1 MHISLVYVTERH
13 EVYANIRKPLDHS
26 TIHINQHLSKQPNPQ
41 TKPKLGLHQDSETKT
56 RLHRH
61 FLPPT

>member
-1 MHISLVYVTERH
+1 MRIHLVYVTERH
-13 EVYANIRKPLDHS
+13 EVYANIRKPIDHS
-26 TIHINQHLSKQPNPQ
+26 TIHINQHLSKQP
-41 TKPKLGLHQDSETKT
+41 KLELHQDSETKT